1 MMKILKTYLLNPP
14 QSFDKPA
21 GRLPVKIYRIAI
33 SALCY
38 PRASHLLAPTA
49 AFSSDEAVGG

>member
-1 MMKILKTYLLNPP
+1 MHDENLKTHLLNLP

-38 PRASHLLAPTA
+38 P
-49 AFSSDEAVGG
+49 